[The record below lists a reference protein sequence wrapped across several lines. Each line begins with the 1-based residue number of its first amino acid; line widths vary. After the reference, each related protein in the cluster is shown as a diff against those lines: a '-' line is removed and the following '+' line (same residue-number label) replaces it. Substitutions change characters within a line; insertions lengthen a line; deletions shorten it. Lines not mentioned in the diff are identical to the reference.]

1 MSIFAKRTVMLSAV
15 LLGLTLA
22 GFPAFFCR
30 AHRSPGLYLWHIRRT
45 DCVRRTDMGPD
56 CAAMPLLRRAIAAAG
71 MVRPLLPQM
80 W

>member
-45 DCVRRTDMGPD
+45 DMGPD